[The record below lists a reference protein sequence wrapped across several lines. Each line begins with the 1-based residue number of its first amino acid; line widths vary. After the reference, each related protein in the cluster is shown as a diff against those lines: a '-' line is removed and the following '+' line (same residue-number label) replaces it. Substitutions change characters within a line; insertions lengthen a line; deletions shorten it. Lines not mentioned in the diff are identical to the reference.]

1 MFPTEKL
8 DMVRIYLRAKCP
20 DCAIEDHYDSE
31 RTSQTFQLKDKDRI
45 PLVIVSKSFFDKHST
60 AEILLRL
67 IDDHL
72 DRHLKSNTKGC
83 IIITDEGIEE
93 DS

>member
-20 DCAIEDHYDSE
+20 DYAMEDHYDSE
-31 RTSQTFQLKDKDRI
+31 RISQTFQLTHKDRI

-72 DRHLKSNTKGC
+72 DRRLESNMKGR
-83 IIITDEGIEE
+83 IIITDEGILE